1 MNAPIA
7 LQAQSAAQRL
17 TQADLQQWRTQLLN
31 GLLLTIFIIAGPFT
45 ALAAI
50 NTLQNVPQYA
60 AFVIIAFITAY
71 SIIGVNT
78 FVRTIPYLVRTITL
92 LLVMYGL
99 AVYDVLTYS
108 LVSDGRIY
116 FLSLVVLAAL
126 LLGIYS
132 AGIVT
137 GFAISTLLILGAMV
151 HQWVPS
157 TINTEPHRV
166 LWGTMVFSQ
175 ALHSIVLLVCLAFL
189 LRRLMNAL
197 SMSRTTLQ
205 QAESSATDAQQ
216 QAAALAAQ
224 TQRLE
229 ETQAQLQELVVS
241 LETPTVDLADGI
253 VLAPI
258 TGRVDARRAQMIME
272 RLLQRAHAHRTR
284 LVIID
289 LAGMPIADPVAV
301 QGLKTMA
308 QALQLLGSRVIFT
321 SLSADLTQSFQQS
334 GSMLD
339 TLEFQRS
346 PQEVLASN
354 LFKQL

>member
-151 HQWVPS
+151 HQ
-157 TINTEPHRV
+157 
-166 LWGTMVFSQ
+166 
-175 ALHSIVLLVCLAFL
+175 
-189 LRRLMNAL
+189 L
-197 SMSRTTLQ
+197 SL
-205 QAESSATDAQQ
+205 
-216 QAAALAAQ
+216 
-224 TQRLE
+224 
-229 ETQAQLQELVVS
+229 
-241 LETPTVDLADGI
+241 I
-253 VLAPI
+253 HI
-258 TGRVDARRAQMIME
+258 
-272 RLLQRAHAHRTR
+272 
-284 LVIID
+284 
-289 LAGMPIADPVAV
+289 
-301 QGLKTMA
+301 
-308 QALQLLGSRVIFT
+308 
-321 SLSADLTQSFQQS
+321 
-334 GSMLD
+334 
-339 TLEFQRS
+339 
-346 PQEVLASN
+346 
-354 LFKQL
+354 